1 MRHNHRY
8 ATPSGVEVG
17 VQVGVLLKWAMG
29 IVNVKATVM
38 GTAMDI
44 VTITATAMD
53 IVTITATA
61 SVKAV
66 LRYRQSKRW

>member
-8 ATPSGVEVG
+8 ATPSGVE
-17 VQVGVLLKWAMG
+17 VGVLLKWAMG
-29 IVNVKATVM
+29 IVNVKATVI

-44 VTITATAMD
+44 VTITAT
-53 IVTITATA
+53 V

>member
-8 ATPSGVEVG
+8 ATPSGVEV
-17 VQVGVLLKWAMG
+17 VVVVLLKWAMG